1 MKQNCG
7 SRFIIVLLLLCGN
20 VQFGAS
26 FLVHHNHR
34 GGCCHRLYETG
45 LYYKSDHEEP
55 LLTKSS
61 FPHPLSDVT
70 NEAAAASSSSTNTA
84 TTTTTT
90 KRRRSFLHQ
99 LDRFLTL
106 LQDTSSHL
114 KRHTF
119 LSGNFAPVSEEHIQ
133 VPVQIVEGSIPAGF
147 GDGCFCRNG
156 PNPILEMQRKRYHWV
171 SENSI
176 HYIVLDLLHLPYLS
190 HSSLPFYINIV
201 RRSCHATY
209 SNDTKRYGNVH
220 QSIHPMSTIYY

>member
-7 SRFIIVLLLLCGN
+7 CGSRFIVLLLLCGN
-20 VQFGAS
+20 IVQFGVS
-26 FLVHHNHR
+26 FLVHHN
-34 GGCCHRLYETG
+34 CHRLYETG

-55 LLTKSS
+55 LLAKSS
-61 FPHPLSDVT
+61 FPHPLSDAT
-70 NEAAAASSSSTNTA
+70 NASSDDDCAEADVAAAAPSSTNTA
-84 TTTTTT
+84 TTTTTTTTT

-133 VPVQIVEGSIPAGF
+133 VPVQIVEGSIPEGF

-171 SENSI
+171 S
-176 HYIVLDLLHLPYLS
+176 
-190 HSSLPFYINIV
+190 
-201 RRSCHATY
+201 
-209 SNDTKRYGNVH
+209 
-220 QSIHPMSTIYY
+220 

>member
-1 MKQNCG
+1 MKQNC
-7 SRFIIVLLLLCGN
+7 SSSFIIVLLLLCSID
-20 VQFGAS
+20 VQFAAS

-34 GGCCHRLYETG
+34 GGCHRLYKSG
-45 LYYKSDHEEP
+45 LYYKSDHQDP

-61 FPHPLSDVT
+61 FPPLSNVT
-70 NEAAAASSSSTNTA
+70 NASSDDDGAEVAAAAASSSSTNTA
-84 TTTTTT
+84 TTTT

-133 VPVQIVEGSIPAGF
+133 VPVQIVEGSIPEGF
-147 GDGCFCRNG
+147 GNGCFCRNG

-171 SENSI
+171 R
-176 HYIVLDLLHLPYLS
+176 
-190 HSSLPFYINIV
+190 V
-201 RRSCHATY
+201 RVVS
-209 SNDTKRYGNVH
+209 
-220 QSIHPMSTIYY
+220 

>member
-1 MKQNCG
+1 MKQNCS

-26 FLVHHNHR
+26 FLVHQNHH
-34 GGCCHRLYETG
+34 GGCCCHRLYETG
-45 LYYKSDHEEP
+45 LYYKSDHEDP

-61 FPHPLSDVT
+61 FPHPMSDVT
-70 NEAAAASSSSTNTA
+70 NASSGDDGAEAAASSSSTNTA
-84 TTTTTT
+84 TTTTTTTTT

-133 VPVQIVEGSIPAGF
+133 VPVQIVEGSIPEGF
-147 GDGCFCRNG
+147 GNGCFCRNG

-171 SENSI
+171 RENSI
-176 HYIVLDLLHLPYLS
+176 HKNYNSMNYL
-190 HSSLPFYINIV
+190 
-201 RRSCHATY
+201 RS
-209 SNDTKRYGNVH
+209 
-220 QSIHPMSTIYY
+220 I

>member
-90 KRRRSFLHQ
+90 TTKRRRSFLHQ

-133 VPVQIVEGSIPAGF
+133 VPVQIVEGSIPEGF

-171 SENSI
+171 RMRI
-176 HYIVLDLLHLPYLS
+176 VHYIVLDLSYLHTFLTLLCTYLS
-190 HSSLPFYINIV
+190 I
-201 RRSCHATY
+201 
-209 SNDTKRYGNVH
+209 
-220 QSIHPMSTIYY
+220 SI